1 MGLSTLQN
9 VSANIVIESKTVRH
23 NKNRFAK
30 NADSKILSFNWRDSA
45 MSRDELEREL
55 ENLRRR
61 IAELEE
67 QRRQLERQLAEARES
82 QAAAV
87 IPPTTQEE
95 LTQTLTRM
103 FSRFAKLLQAEVC
116 VFFVHRTDEDV
127 LILHPPTVGI
137 DMSSLGAVGAV
148 PKDGLI
154 QHVFVQRVPV
164 IINDTRESRYTDV
177 RVLQEAGIRN
187 AILVPLMWDKRDEE
201 QRVVERKAIGVLMV
215 ANKRR
220 QMPFSEEDRRILEIL
235 ARQSASVIAGAQI
248 YIELRERTEQLERA
262 FESVTAGVI
271 LVNNN
276 GKISLVNRT
285 ALQAFCSC
293 VDGNLIGKPFTE
305 VVQHDKVRSLLMSTL
320 SEKTELTDEVEIYEP
335 EERIYRV
342 ETSIVRDEQGNPT
355 GIIALFSDIT
365 EIRRLERMK
374 TEFVSAVSHELRT
387 PLTSIKGFVATLLE
401 DREGYFDA
409 ETRFEF
415 YQIIDQETDRL
426 RRLIEDLLNL
436 SRIERGVALQP
447 HWQKVDLAKL
457 IDRVLAIQRSYTD
470 KHQLTTDIPKV
481 LPPIVADE
489 DKLDSILTNLV
500 NNAIK
505 YSPDG
510 GEIRVRAIRENN
522 TVLISVQDQG
532 IGIPKDKLT
541 KIFEKFERIDTK
553 ETRAAGGTGIGLYL
567 VKHLVELHEG
577 QIWAESEGVGKGST
591 FFIRLP
597 IYPKRAK
604 DEGYYFDDVER
615 VLNWEL

>member
-1 MGLSTLQN
+1 
-9 VSANIVIESKTVRH
+9 
-23 NKNRFAK
+23 
-30 NADSKILSFNWRDSA
+30 

-67 QRRQLERQLAEARES
+67 QRRQLEKQLAEARES
-82 QAAAV
+82 QAAAAIV
-87 IPPTTQEE
+87 PPTTQEE
-95 LTQTLTRM
+95 LAQTLTRM
-103 FSRFAKLLQAEVC
+103 FSRFARLLQANVC
-116 VFFVHRTDEDV
+116 IFFVHRTDEDI

-137 DMSSLGAVGAV
+137 DITSLGAIGTV
-148 PKDGLI
+148 PRDGLI
-154 QHVFVQRVPV
+154 QHVFAQRVPV
-164 IINDTRESRYTDV
+164 IVNDTRESRYPDI
-177 RVLQEAGIRN
+177 RVMQEAGIRN
-187 AILVPLMWDKRDEE
+187 IIMVPLMWDKRDEE
-201 QRVVERKAIGVLMV
+201 QRVVERRAIGVLAV

-220 QMPFSEEDRRILEIL
+220 QLPFSEEDRRILEIL
-235 ARQSASVIAGAQI
+235 ARQAASVIAGAQI

-262 FESVTAGVI
+262 FESVSAGVI

-276 GKISLVNRT
+276 GKISLVNKT
-285 ALQAFCSC
+285 ALQAFCGGT
-293 VDGNLIGKPFTE
+293 DGNIIGKPFTQ
-305 VVQHDKVRSLLMSTL
+305 VVTHDKVRSILTTAL

-342 ETSIVRDEQGNPT
+342 ETSVVRDEHGNPT
-355 GIIALFSDIT
+355 GIVALFSDIT

-387 PLTSIKGFVATLLE
+387 PLTSIKGFIATLLE

-409 ETRFEF
+409 ETRYEF

-447 HWQKVDLAKL
+447 HWQRVDLEKV
-457 IDRVLAIQRSYTD
+457 IDRVLTIQRSYTD
-470 KHQLTTDIPKV
+470 KHQLIADIPEP
-481 LPPIVADE
+481 LPLIVADE
-489 DKLDSILTNLV
+489 DKIDSVLTNLV

-505 YSPDG
+505 YSPNG
-510 GEIRVRAIRENN
+510 GEIRVRAVREDN
-522 TVLISVQDQG
+522 TILISVQDQG
-532 IGIPKDKLT
+532 IGIPKDKLI

-553 ETRAAGGTGIGLYL
+553 ETRAAGGTGLGLYL

-577 QIWAESEGVGKGST
+577 QIWAESEGPGKGST
-591 FFIRLP
+591 FYVRLP

-604 DEGYYFDDVER
+604 DEGYYFDDVEQA
-615 VLNWEL
+615 LHPEQ